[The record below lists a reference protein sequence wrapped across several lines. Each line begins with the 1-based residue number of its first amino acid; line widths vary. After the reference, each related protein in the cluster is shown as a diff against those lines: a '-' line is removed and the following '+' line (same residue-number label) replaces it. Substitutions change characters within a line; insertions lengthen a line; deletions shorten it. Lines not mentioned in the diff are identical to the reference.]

1 MFPERFHG
9 AFPLVPGSLK
19 VGQTGWA
26 GMEVTEASVLL
37 LPFAASSVGVARR
50 RLVSDLI
57 AAKVYDSAVC
67 DVALVISELL
77 SNALR
82 HAAPLPGSKIR
93 VAWRIDADNVRVSV
107 CDGGGPTVPE
117 LGEPTQAATGG
128 RGLRI
133 VQKLSSSWGT
143 TAGDEGT
150 TVWAEVPVRP
160 ASTEMTTVGGRA
172 VADSG

>member
-1 MFPERFHG
+1 MTGH
-9 AFPLVPGSLK
+9 FPLVPGSLK

-57 AAKVYDSAVC
+57 AADVYDPVVC

-93 VAWRIDADNVRVSV
+93 IAWCIHADGVQVSV
-107 CDGGGPTVPE
+107 SDGGGQTVPE
-117 LGEPTQAATGG
+117 LGEPTQGATGG

-133 VQKLSSSWGT
+133 VEKLSRRWGT
-143 TAGDEGT
+143 STGDEGT
-150 TVWAEVPVRP
+150 TVWAEVPVRR
-160 ASTEMTTVGGRA
+160 AKAETEMTTVGGSA
-172 VADSG
+172 VVTESG